1 MRRREFIALF
11 GGVALASSRA
21 VRAQQSDRLRS
32 VGVLF
37 GTANDLE
44 GLARAALFRQGLSEL
59 GWTEGRNIHVDYRWI
74 GGDADRAKAN
84 AAELVSQKPDV
95 IVTNST
101 LSLAAVRNE
110 TNTIPVVFVGVGDPV
125 GQGFVS
131 SLAHPGGNITGFS
144 SFEFLI
150 SEKWLELIREIAP
163 ELRRVAFIFNPE
175 AAPFADK
182 FVKLIESVALSLG
195 VDLIASPTEDAAE
208 IDHSLAAISGEP
220 KGGLIVNPDAFTAAN
235 RRLIISLA
243 GRYHL
248 PAIYPFRF
256 YAVDGGLLSYGFDF
270 NEPFRRAPSYVD
282 KILKGANPADL
293 PIQQPTKFELVI
305 NLKTAKALGLTIQPQ
320 LLDRADDLIE

>member
-144 SFEFLI
+144 SFEFPI
-150 SEKWLELIREIAP
+150 SEKWLELIKEIAP

-195 VDLIASPTEDAAE
+195 VDLMASPTGDAAE
-208 IDHSLAAISGEP
+208 IDHALAAISGEP

-293 PIQQPTKFELVI
+293 PIQQPTKLQQRRPITPCFGT
-305 NLKTAKALGLTIQPQ
+305 KRTFR
-320 LLDRADDLIE
+320 D

>member
-74 GGDADRAKAN
+74 GGDADRAKDN

-144 SFEFLI
+144 SFEFPI
-150 SEKWLELIREIAP
+150 SEKWLELIKEIAP

-175 AAPFADK
+175 AAPFAEK
-182 FVKLIESVALSLG
+182 YVQLIRRVALSLG

-220 KGGLIVNPDAFTAAN
+220 KGGLIVKRLPKSVSHSHETIAF
-235 RRLIISLA
+235 
-243 GRYHL
+243 L
-248 PAIYPFRF
+248 PPVSIFPLRSS
-256 YAVDGGLLSYGFDF
+256 AVMAPRQWRWASASSGFG
-270 NEPFRRAPSYVD
+270 V
-282 KILKGANPADL
+282 
-293 PIQQPTKFELVI
+293 
-305 NLKTAKALGLTIQPQ
+305 
-320 LLDRADDLIE
+320 

>member
-144 SFEFLI
+144 SFEFPI
-150 SEKWLELIREIAP
+150 SEKWLELIKEIAP

-195 VDLIASPTEDAAE
+195 VDLMASPTGDAAE
-208 IDHSLAAISGEP
+208 IDHALAAISGEP